1 MKQTS
6 NYVIEEIIRV
16 MNEID
21 SQAKA
26 LKPPRH
32 VGDLSRG
39 FEVSEKAMGQEEY
52 VQMTPLMKNALE
64 IFGDKPAGDD
74 DWRLKVNDP
83 QTKAEK
89 WFNEAIN
96 TLLTK
101 FNGTQKVYDE
111 NLPLLD
117 ERHYNVQC
125 WQNVHDDFRQIQPG
139 QAEERKEAAEEYTR
153 ATRSI
158 GLIQKIKNDPVL
170 QKAILLVFNQLPE
183 VKASNQFLEINL
195 PFMNKH
201 SNVGYKWWQNDRNLV
216 EGTSQTYAQMTLQVA
231 EKVQEKDLDDWN
243 ISTGYGRN
251 QRKGRLLIAISR
263 VANLWLNRLEAIEI
277 AMYKRKS
284 SLFLGYGNDQDL
296 KQGLTKMVSYAEQ
309 HGLKMRNNDQSRF
322 DRHVSYEWLLLMN
335 AISVIK
341 AQGALSKRIAMKRA
355 VLSTKTWFI
364 NGLTGKLETFYGRI
378 FSGFIDTNRGGGIIN
393 ALITTY
399 CVMKQDPKY
408 AEHVYN
414 ADYYM
419 LVMGD
424 DNNFLYKNLDHKQFE
439 KDMDSLGFK
448 VNMEKDEFGPMF
460 LQYRLFRSNDALV
473 MAYAWV
479 RVVYSM
485 LMKEEGKGL
494 GPAGWYIAWLQQMS
508 KCIEFQPA
516 FKILVNLL
524 IPFDDNHFFTDKSI
538 AEVVTMMNEEDR
550 AKEAEAKTDA
560 QKRRYMSTL
569 DKLRDGDPMKSRLVE
584 SIEQGGKGYLEELHE
599 AVKQAVDPNLLREAG
614 IRVPARKR

>member
-1 MKQTS
+1 MKRS

-21 SQAKA
+21 SRAQN
-26 LKPPRH
+26 LKKPQH
-32 VGDLSRG
+32 VEDLARG
-39 FEVSEKAMGQEEY
+39 FEVSQKAMSQEEI

-64 IFGDKPAGDD
+64 IFGDKPVGDEN
-74 DWRLKVNDP
+74 WKLTVNMP
-83 QTKAEK
+83 LTKAEK
-89 WFNEAIN
+89 WFDEAIRI
-96 TLLTK
+96 LLTK
-101 FNGTQKVYDE
+101 FNGPERQYND
-111 NLPLLD
+111 NLDLLD
-117 ERHYNVQC
+117 KDHYDVQC
-125 WQNVHDDFRQIQPG
+125 WSNRHENFRQIQPG
-139 QAEERKEAAEEYTR
+139 QAEERLEATREYTR
-153 ATRSI
+153 ATKRI
-158 GLIQKIKNDPVL
+158 GLIQKLRSDPVL
-170 QKAILLVFNQLPE
+170 QKAVLLVFNQLPE

-195 PFMNKH
+195 PFMTKH
-201 SNVGYKWWQNDRNLV
+201 SNVGYKWWANDRNLV
-216 EGTSQTYAQMTLQVA
+216 EGTNETYAQMTLKLS
-231 EKVQEKDLDDWN
+231 EKLSEKDLDNWN

-251 QRKGRLLIAISR
+251 QRKGRLIIAVSR
-263 VANLWLNRLEAIEI
+263 VLNLWLNRLEAVEI
-277 AMYKRKS
+277 AAYKRKS
-284 SLFLGYGNDQDL
+284 SLFLGYNDDVAL
-296 KQGLTKMVSYAEQ
+296 KEGLTRMVNYAKQ

-341 AQGALSKRIAMKRA
+341 AQGSLSKQIAMKRA
-355 VLSTKTWFI
+355 VLSTKTWFV
-364 NGLTGKLETFYGRI
+364 NGLTGKLEEFYGRI

-393 ALITTY
+393 ALVTTY

-424 DNNFLYKNLDHKQFE
+424 DNNFLYQNLDHKQFE
-439 KDMDSLGFK
+439 KDMESLGFK
-448 VNMEKDEFGPMF
+448 VNMDKDEYGPMF
-460 LQYRLFRSNDALV
+460 LQYRLFQDHDTLV

-538 AEVVTMMNEEDR
+538 KEIVAMMNEEDR
-550 AKEAEAKTDA
+550 AKEAEAKTGA
-560 QKRRYMSTL
+560 QKRRYQSTL
-569 DKLRDGDPMKSRLVE
+569 DKLRDGDPLKSRLVE
-584 SIEQGGKGYLEELHE
+584 SIEKGGEGYLADLHE
-599 AVKQAVDPNLLREAG
+599 AVKKAVDPNFLKDAG
-614 IRVPARKR
+614 LKVPARKR